1 MGKTLNDWS
10 TYSYDP
16 MTKKNGLKI
25 SYLCCHKMGKW
36 THLSGGTIHAG
47 DQSDLVIKDNL
58 SKYCLNF
65 GYDTMTTGEKTQYG
79 HDIKTLEKTS

>member
-1 MGKTLNDWS
+1 MFKLGNVEKWPETWS
-10 TYSYDP
+10 LDYNTILQLD
-16 MTKKNGLKI
+16 
-25 SYLCCHKMGKW
+25 LCHRMGKW

-47 DQSDLVIKDNL
+47 DQSDLVIRDNL

>member
-1 MGKTLNDWS
+1 
-10 TYSYDP
+10 

-36 THLSGGTIHAG
+36 THLSGVTIHAG

-79 HDIKTLEKTS
+79 HDIKTLEKIS